1 MNHRAKSQDT
11 LKWLLGIFV
20 FIAVSPV
27 FGAQSEPASAD
38 APKIRYRKS
47 KEINFEK
54 LLIEGELKRKQI
66 SVVTGNAPDGTDGLL
81 RLRENFLDRVAID
94 SGEEIP

>member
-1 MNHRAKSQDT
+1 MSRY
-11 LKWLLGIFV
+11 LLSLFV
-20 FIAVSPV
+20 VGGVAWSYTIAV
-27 FGAQSEPASAD
+27 AADEPARV
-38 APKIRYRKS
+38 KYRGA

-81 RLRENFLDRVAID
+81 RLRENFLDRVAVD
-94 SGEEIP
+94 VGEEVR